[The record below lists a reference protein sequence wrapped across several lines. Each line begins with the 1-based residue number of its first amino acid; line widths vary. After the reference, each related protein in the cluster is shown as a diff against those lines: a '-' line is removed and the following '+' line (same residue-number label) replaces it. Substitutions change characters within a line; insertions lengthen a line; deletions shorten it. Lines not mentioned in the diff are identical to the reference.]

1 MNGTSTIEKEMP
13 EQEIVHDCCQNH
25 SQRVLAIRDVVEL
38 LGGKWKIQITGTLL
52 FRGKMRFMDLLREV
66 DGVAAKML
74 SKELQDLEANQL
86 IKRTVLH
93 TKPVTVE
100 YEITEYGKTLEQVL
114 RTLVDW
120 GVQHRQKI
128 MSGGSKK

>member
-1 MNGTSTIEKEMP
+1 
-13 EQEIVHDCCQNH
+13 
-25 SQRVLAIRDVVEL
+25 
-38 LGGKWKIQITGTLL
+38 
-52 FRGKMRFMDLLREV
+52 MDLMREV

-86 IKRTVLH
+86 IKRTVLN

>member
-1 MNGTSTIEKEMP
+1 MNGTSTIEKETP

-25 SQRVLAIRDVVEL
+25 SQRVLAIRDAVEL